1 MESNSGGSRDS
12 GVPTTILQDT
22 SIATESRSNYQQVL
36 TSNFNDLQFEGI
48 IGQGRFSTVWKCTT
62 NTKVS
67 FLKINE
73 ITNNLLLLVIRDNVK
88 WDASSR
94 WSFRLNSAWSSIET
108 TIIENTH
115 PTLL

>member
-67 FLKINE
+67 FLKIKK
-73 ITNNLLLLVIRDNVK
+73 ITNKGLCKVGQVFPVVISSEFCMEQYRDDDYRE
-88 WDASSR
+88 DA
-94 WSFRLNSAWSSIET
+94 L
-108 TIIENTH
+108 
-115 PTLL
+115 

>member
-67 FLKINE
+67 FLKIHK
-73 ITNNLLLLVIRDNVK
+73 ISTKFL
-88 WDASSR
+88 SR
-94 WSFRLNSAWSSIET
+94 IFFKNQMV
-108 TIIENTH
+108 
-115 PTLL
+115 

>member
-67 FLKINE
+67 FLKIHKISTQNFYYLFFLNE
-73 ITNNLLLLVIRDNVK
+73 LV
-88 WDASSR
+88 
-94 WSFRLNSAWSSIET
+94 
-108 TIIENTH
+108 
-115 PTLL
+115 